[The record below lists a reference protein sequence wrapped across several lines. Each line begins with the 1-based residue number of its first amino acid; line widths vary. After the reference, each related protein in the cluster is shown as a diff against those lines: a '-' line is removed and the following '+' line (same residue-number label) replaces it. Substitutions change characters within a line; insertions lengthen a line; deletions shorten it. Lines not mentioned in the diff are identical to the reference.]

1 MNTMNIDRE
10 RILREIET
18 IIASGLF
25 DADFYNE
32 AYPDVKASGM
42 QPVNHYV
49 LYGAQEGRLPRKD
62 FDPQSYVKDY
72 PESIGKNAFIDFI
85 ERKAAIQIDHAP
97 SAITEAMAVRGPNS
111 EQTLL
116 IDKISSSDFFDPS
129 FYLKTYPD
137 VAASKVDPAHHY
149 LQYGAVEFRNPSASF
164 DTCWYWLMHQQNEHH
179 SLNPLLHYIDFQSP
193 TKPSPKPTSKL
204 EFSNLDQACKLLISR
219 KPDIETCT
227 KVAAYLEKIGRHANA
242 ELIYS
247 HICSTS
253 GALDHFETLARIYST
268 QKKWWQAA
276 DALQKA
282 CELSSN
288 RKDLLIKKAEVCEKL
303 NRLSDAVACYTK
315 ALNLEPENHT
325 WLYRLGY
332 LNELL
337 KDYDLAEIY
346 YKKSVKLSKDPAVA
360 RFGIGVN
367 HQARGLWKEAAYQ
380 YVKKTS
386 ENPTD
391 AELYYRIG
399 MAYDRCFLWKEAA
412 INYKLAI
419 GLDSKHNYW
428 YYRLGFVL
436 ERAGE
441 FSDAA
446 QAYGSAAN
454 KSSKLEPYWF
464 YRQGYALKLAGDYEA
479 ACLAFL
485 KSTKD
490 KLSAPEPVVIIG
502 DTDNSS
508 GTPNKQKTL
517 IESLDRLYALN
528 TIFGQTP
535 FNLQLYTELGI
546 ELQKNKQWESA
557 SKIFAELTARS
568 NAHNPRWHYMH
579 GHALMC
585 MGEYAQACNA
595 FVQTRI
601 IKRAYGFD
609 YSRYEK
615 SQGLKNAIEYN
626 ELIETLPIEENIVFY
641 ESFHGASV
649 SCNPYA
655 IYKALSS
662 APEYSH
668 LTHVWALT
676 NTSAAPDQL
685 KKSKNVIIVERNSYL
700 YRRYIAT
707 AKYLINNNTF
717 MPWFVRRPEQ
727 MYLNTWHGTP
737 MKGLGKD
744 NKNSFMAHKNVSRN
758 FLHATH
764 LLSPNSHT
772 SDVMV
777 RSHDIAGTFNGIIA
791 ETGYPRN
798 DRILIPDSST
808 SSLLIQKLRI
818 DKSLPTV
825 LYAPTWR
832 GSTSEATVDLDQ
844 LIGDLD
850 ALGSL
855 KCNFL
860 FRGHHMSEELIA
872 EQGFKSVPAD
882 IETSDLLS
890 IIDILITDYSSI
902 CFDFMPT
909 GKPIIYYAYDYDDYR
924 STRGMYLELETIPG
938 DVVTNRKE
946 LLEEIESL
954 LEVKYTPIEIT
965 TENLKYFDASAG
977 YATERAIRLLFENDH
992 SFTLSNYQD
1001 NRKSILI
1008 YAGSLPP
1015 NGITQSCLS
1024 LIHAI
1029 DKKRYSITL
1038 VIDPDTIETD
1048 EYRLNKLHSISDEVQ
1063 IISRVGMVN
1072 YSPEEKLVMD
1082 TFNNHDTLHSEAMWD
1097 VYKKLM
1103 KKEFRRVF
1111 GCANFDIVIQFEG
1124 YGKFWTGL
1132 LGYGPEN
1139 SHKVVYLHNNMM
1151 EEHLTKY
1158 EFLSGIFELYHC
1170 YDKLISVSESVN
1182 QQNLLNLAEKTGI
1195 SEDRFVYC
1203 DNFINI
1209 EEIRKKSTKPLD
1221 SDIVD
1226 WAGNS
1231 RVFGTVG
1238 RLSPEKGHYK
1248 LINAFYQFI
1257 RETDADVKLIIVGD
1271 GPQWSRLQQRISE
1284 LNLEGRVLLAGIR
1297 QNPYPLIRSLDL
1309 FVFSSD
1315 HEGQGLAII
1324 EALVLKTPVIST
1336 DIPGPH
1342 SILNPGYGLLV
1353 ENNEVALTS
1362 AMKQHLAAPLVFKE
1376 FSPEQYNKDVAAMFK
1391 NALGYTRLRKVDQ

>member
-1 MNTMNIDRE
+1 MKTTNIDRE
-10 RILREIET
+10 HILREIET

-42 QPVNHYV
+42 QAVNHYV

-62 FDPQSYVKDY
+62 FDPQSYAKNY
-72 PESIGKNAFIDFI
+72 PESLGKNAFVDFI
-85 ERKAAIQIDHAP
+85 KRKSARQIDVAP
-97 SAITEAMAVRGPNS
+97 PVSTETMAVTDLKS
-111 EQTLL
+111 DQTLQ
-116 IDKISSSDFFDPS
+116 IEKILDSGFFDRS
-129 FYLKTYPD
+129 FYLKSYPD
-137 VAASKVDPAHHY
+137 VAASKVDPIHHY
-149 LQYGAVEFRNPSASF
+149 LHYGAVEFRNPSASF
-164 DTCWYWLMHQQNEHH
+164 DTCWYWLMHQQDEQHA
-179 SLNPLLHYIDFQSP
+179 LNPLIHYIDFQGC
-193 TKPSPKPTSKL
+193 TKPSTKPTSKL
-204 EFSNLDQACKLLISR
+204 ELSNLDQACKLFISR
-219 KPDIETCT
+219 KPNLDTCI
-227 KVAAYLEKIGRHANA
+227 KVAGYLEKIGRCANA

-253 GALDHFETLARIYST
+253 ETTENLEKLARIYSI

-282 CELSSN
+282 CEISPK
-288 RKDLLIKKAEVCEKL
+288 RKDLLTRRAEVCEKL
-303 NRLSDAVACYTK
+303 NRLSDAVACYTE
-315 ALNLEPENHT
+315 ALNLEPGNHV

-337 KDYDLAEIY
+337 QDYDLAEDY
-346 YKKSVKLSKDPAVA
+346 YKKSIKLSKDPAVA
-360 RFGIGVN
+360 RFGIGVQ
-367 HQARGLWKEAAYQ
+367 HQSRGLWKEAAYQ
-380 YVKKTS
+380 YVKKTG

-412 INYKLAI
+412 AHYKLAI
-419 GLDSKHNYW
+419 GLDSKHTYW
-428 YYRLGFVL
+428 HYRLGFVL

-441 FSDAA
+441 FLEAA

-464 YRQGYALKLAGDYEA
+464 YRQGYTLKLAGNYEA

-490 KLSAPEPVVIIG
+490 TLSAPEPGANTENI
-502 DTDNSS
+502 DNLS
-508 GTPNKQKTL
+508 GTQDEQKAL

-528 TIFGQTP
+528 IIYAQAP
-535 FNLQLYTELGI
+535 FNLQLYTELAI
-546 ELQKNKQWESA
+546 ELHKNKQWSQA

-568 NAHNPRWHYMH
+568 NTHNPRWHYML
-579 GHALMC
+579 GHALTC
-585 MGEYAQACNA
+585 MGEYAQACDA
-595 FVQTRI
+595 FEQTRI

-615 SQGLKNAIEYN
+615 SHGLKNAIEYN
-626 ELIETLPIEENIVFY
+626 ELVETLPIEENFVFY

-662 APEYSH
+662 APEYNH

-676 NTSAAPDQL
+676 NINAAPDQL

-727 MYLNTWHGTP
+727 VYLNTWHGTP

-777 RSHDIAGTFNGIIA
+777 RSHDIGGTFSGIIA

-798 DRILIPDSST
+798 DRILIQDPLT
-808 SSLLIQKLRI
+808 RSSLIKRLRI
-818 DKSLPTV
+818 DTSLPTV

-844 LIGDLD
+844 LISDLD
-850 ALGSL
+850 ALARL
-855 KCNFL
+855 NCNFL
-860 FRGHHMSEELIA
+860 FRGHHMSEQLIA

-882 IETSDLLS
+882 VETSDLLS

-909 GKPIIYYAYDYDDYR
+909 GKPIIYYAYDYDEYR
-924 STRGMYLELETIPG
+924 STRGMYLDLETIPG
-938 DVVTNRKE
+938 EVVTTRTA
-946 LLEEIESL
+946 LLEKTEAL
-954 LEVKYTPIEIT
+954 LNREHTPLQIS
-965 TENLKYFDASAG
+965 TENLKYYDSSAG
-977 YATERAIRLLFENDH
+977 CATERAIKLIFENDQ
-992 SFTLSNYQD
+992 SFIIDKYND

-1029 DKKRYSITL
+1029 DKKRYNITL

-1048 EYRLNKLHSISDEVQ
+1048 QYRLNKLASISDEVQ
-1063 IISRVGMVN
+1063 IVSRVGMVN

-1082 TFNNHDTLHSEAMWD
+1082 TFNNHDTLHSEEMWG
-1097 VYKKLM
+1097 VFKKLM
-1103 KKEFRRVF
+1103 KKEFKRVF
-1111 GCANFDIVIQFEG
+1111 GCANFDVVIQFEG

-1139 SHKVVYLHNNMM
+1139 SKKVIYLHNNMM

-1158 EFLSGIFELYHC
+1158 EFLSGIFKLYPC

-1182 QQNLLNLAEKTGI
+1182 QQNLLSLAEITKI
-1195 SEDRFVYC
+1195 SEDKFVYC

-1209 EEIRKKSTKPLD
+1209 EEIRIKSSKALD
-1221 SDIVD
+1221 SDIID
-1226 WAGNS
+1226 WAGSS

-1248 LINAFYQFI
+1248 LINAFYRFI
-1257 RETDADVKLIIVGD
+1257 QDTNADVKMIIVGD
-1271 GPQWSRLQQRISE
+1271 GPQWSRLQQRIVE
-1284 LNLEGRVLLAGIR
+1284 LGLEGRVLLAGIR
-1297 QNPYPLIRSLDL
+1297 ENPYPLIKSLDL

-1324 EALVLKTPVIST
+1324 EALVLNTPVIST

-1342 SILNPGYGLLV
+1342 SILSPGYGLLV
-1353 ENNEVALTS
+1353 ENNENALTA
-1362 AMKQHLAAPLVFKE
+1362 AMKQHLATPLAFKE
-1376 FSPEQYNKDVAAMFK
+1376 FIPEQYNKNVAVMFK
-1391 NALGYTRLRKVDQ
+1391 RALGVPS